1 MADQQANP
9 TNKYE
14 VVILGSGPAGLAAAI
29 YTTRAGYATA
39 ICQGPLIGGQLTS
52 TTVVEN
58 FPGFPEGITGPEL
71 MEKIQQQAQKFGAKF
86 IAAAASD
93 VQLQARPF
101 RLTLDNGQT
110 ITADSLIIATGAS
123 ARYLGLPHEAELI
136 GHGVSACATCDGFFY
151 RQKTV
156 YVVGG
161 GDTALED
168 ATFLTKFAKE
178 VFLVHRRDQL
188 RASAAMQERAKKNP
202 KIKFIWDTVVQALK
216 YDQHG
221 LNGLVLENVKTKQ
234 TTTVPADGL
243 FVAIGHT
250 PNTKFLNGQL
260 PCHELGTIQTTNL
273 VETPVPGV
281 FAGGDVADPRFRQ
294 AITAAATGAMCGM
307 AAAKFL
313 EANT

>member
-1 MADQQANP
+1 MAQNIYD
-9 TNKYE
+9 

-29 YTTRAGYATA
+29 YTTRAGYNTA
-39 ICQGPLIGGQLTS
+39 LCQGPLIGGQLTS

-71 MEKIQQQAQKFGAKF
+71 MEKIQAQAQKFGAEF
-86 IAAAASD
+86 ITAAA
-93 VQLQARPF
+93 QAVELKQRPF
-101 RLTLDNGQT
+101 TIQLDNGHSVKAST
-110 ITADSLIIATGAS
+110 LIIATGAS

-136 GHGVSACATCDGFFY
+136 GRGVSACATCDGFFY
-151 RQKTV
+151 HNKTV
-156 YVVGG
+156 YVIGG

-168 ATFLTKFAKE
+168 ATFLTKFAQE

-202 KIKFIWDTVVQALK
+202 KIKFIWDTVVKELK

-221 LNGLVLENVKTKQ
+221 LNGLVLENVKTQQ
-234 TTTVPADGL
+234 TSTVRTDGL

-260 PCHELGTIQTTNL
+260 PCHEQGTIQTTNL
-273 VETPVPGV
+273 VETSIPGV

-313 EANT
+313 QAHPLA